1 MAKKHVIGLKAKS
14 EATLESKKSAVSKA
28 LFSSRWAWEHWRDG
42 EIIDQWVE
50 TNICTTEGLNEILD
64 VMFSKATQIT
74 QWYVLIY
81 NTNTTPVAGM
91 TYGAPSF
98 TESTHYSEA
107 TRPLWQE
114 GGVSSKSIDNSANK
128 ASFTLSTS
136 ETIYGAA
143 LVGGGSA
150 ATTKGDN
157 AGGGV
162 LYNVSDFSGGSKTV
176 ASDDVL
182 KVTVTLN
189 ATDV

>member
-1 MAKKHVIGLKAKS
+1 MEKHVTGINDLIEASLERPARS
-14 EATLESKKSAVSKA
+14 EVAKA
-28 LFSSRWAWEHWRDG
+28 LFASIWKWEHWRDG
-42 EIIDQWVE
+42 ELIDKWAD
-50 TNICTTEGLNEILD
+50 TNICTDEGLNNLLD
-64 VMFSKATQIT
+64 VHFSKATQIT
-74 QWYVLIY
+74 EWYALIY
-81 NTNTTPVAGM
+81 NTDTTPVAGM
-91 TYGAPSF
+91 TYAVKSF

-128 ASFTLSTS
+128 ASFTISTS

-150 ATTKGDN
+150 ATTKGDS

-162 LYNVSDFSGGSKTV
+162 VYNVSDFSGGSKTV

-182 KVTVTLN
+182 KVTVTLQ